1 MEPKP
6 VQRNKNQPRILADLL
21 KALADETR
29 LSILTMLMDG
39 EMCVCEIID
48 ALPLSQPAIS
58 HHLKVL
64 RQAGLVIDRREGKW
78 IYYDIDAAGFDTV
91 QALLGEVILVPLRH
105 REFSAKRHHPCC
117 PDN

>member
-6 VQRNKNQPRILADLL
+6 IQKDKKELRVLADLL

-29 LSILTMLMDG
+29 LTILTMLLDG
-39 EMCVCEIID
+39 ELCVCEIMD
-48 ALPLSQPAIS
+48 ALPLSQPAVS
-58 HHLKVL
+58 HHLKIL

-78 IYYDIDAAGFDTV
+78 IYYDLDPFGMEAVSD
-91 QALLGEVILVPLRH
+91 QMGEVLLEPLRH
-105 REFSAKRHHPCC
+105 RELRAKRHHLCC